1 MRERV
6 HLGGLQKITVVPVPV
21 FDSHET
27 KTKHFAGRKCSKPD
41 RIVVGNQHG
50 AIDPAHLH
58 SISIVIRNC
67 TLIYNAL
74 PLVFKG

>member
-27 KTKHFAGRKCSKPD
+27 KTKHFAGRKCSKPG